1 MTMIGKIW
9 RLLVATLLGT
19 ETGKPDIELLSKA
32 DAIRLFTLTKPQWLQ
47 EIHIAVAGGQAT
59 ATGGAPQMPGMSSTT
74 PDGDLLTVRMDYSR
88 GDRKPTFIQVVS
100 GYSPPRAKLFSDR
113 AVKDVLAEAQ
123 RQMAPEFEVI
133 GSADRTEGGLA
144 LFVHIMEKG
153 RYESRAQRAEVGV
166 EPEGAASRGRLIPFG
181 RLPGVWAGT
190 RCAQST
196 AVGQRDR
203 PKGSSYGDTF
213 PRRSR

>member
-1 MTMIGKIW
+1 MSLGGTDADGRSGRRRVDVTMIGKIW

-19 ETGKPDIELLSKA
+19 GTGKPDIELLSKA

-47 EIHIAVAGGQAT
+47 EIHTAVAGGQAT
-59 ATGGAPQMPGMSSTT
+59 ATGGDLQMPGMSTTT
-74 PDGDLLTVRMDYSR
+74 PDGDLLTVRMDFSR

-113 AVKDVLAEAQ
+113 AMKDVLAEAQ
-123 RQMAPEFEVI
+123 REMAPEFEVI

-153 RYESRAQRAEVGV
+153 R
-166 EPEGAASRGRLIPFG
+166 
-181 RLPGVWAGT
+181 
-190 RCAQST
+190 
-196 AVGQRDR
+196 
-203 PKGSSYGDTF
+203 
-213 PRRSR
+213 